1 MKIMEIMEDLRPGK
15 HFFLKHMWKR
25 VDDFFVQEKIEEET
39 HVEES

>member
-1 MKIMEIMEDLRPGK
+1 MKIMEIMEDPRPGK

-25 VDDFFVQEKIEEET
+25 VDDFFVQEKLEEET